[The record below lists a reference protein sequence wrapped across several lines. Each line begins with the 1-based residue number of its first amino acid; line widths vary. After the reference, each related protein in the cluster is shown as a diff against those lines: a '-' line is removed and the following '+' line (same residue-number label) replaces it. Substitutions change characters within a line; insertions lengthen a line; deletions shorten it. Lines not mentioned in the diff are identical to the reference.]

1 MDVQELSQL
10 RMPAADENARPS
22 EIVSQPPRDVPL
34 RRKIERRLVIG
45 AFVALWMAMGWLLK
59 LDGKAYMLLGL
70 PLTAGFQVVVARRP
84 IRALW
89 VRNAPRLRVD
99 RTWLL
104 TTGALAALPLYEL
117 SQGYRRGWVTI
128 GWYLCA
134 ILGAA
139 ATAYAIQNWDR
150 RALRSVPVALG
161 MLVFISAVM
170 AFIAVGRG
178 GMAALSGSAILQA
191 ARWTLLYLPVFF
203 MLEEVTM
210 RGAFDSHLWRPDE
223 KQATG
228 SMIEL
233 SLLCGLLHL
242 PVAPTADP
250 LLLLKA
256 QLACWGMVA
265 GISLCLAWRMGG
277 NLLVPAAA
285 HAALDGVRNAL
296 LLSLIPLN

>member
-104 TTGALAALPLYEL
+104 TTGVSP
-117 SQGYRRGWVTI
+117 R
-128 GWYLCA
+128 
-134 ILGAA
+134 
-139 ATAYAIQNWDR
+139 
-150 RALRSVPVALG
+150 
-161 MLVFISAVM
+161 
-170 AFIAVGRG
+170 
-178 GMAALSGSAILQA
+178 
-191 ARWTLLYLPVFF
+191 
-203 MLEEVTM
+203 
-210 RGAFDSHLWRPDE
+210 
-223 KQATG
+223 
-228 SMIEL
+228 
-233 SLLCGLLHL
+233 
-242 PVAPTADP
+242 
-250 LLLLKA
+250 
-256 QLACWGMVA
+256 
-265 GISLCLAWRMGG
+265 SLCTSYPKAT
-277 NLLVPAAA
+277 VAA
-285 HAALDGVRNAL
+285 G
-296 LLSLIPLN
+296 